1 MKNILTIAIAF
12 SLCICLVGC
21 KHTVLVSK
29 DCEEPVTNAYLIY
42 GFHPN
47 LTKVELGELSS
58 SPKEVECV
66 FPEGKQDVRYINCYS
81 VFLVYK
87 YRGKWH
93 MTDYICG
100 DDEKGF
106 YGTCDEIVVHGD
118 SISERGNFFLA
129 KWHTAQA
136 EDNPKS
142 PHNPWVLKRT
152 VDEPVFQV
160 KTVLR
165 P

>member
-1 MKNILTIAIAF
+1 MKNILAIAIAF

-21 KHTVLVSK
+21 KHTILVSK
-29 DCEEPVTNAYLIY
+29 DCEEPVTDAYLIY
-42 GFHPN
+42 GFQPN

-66 FPEGKQDVRYINCYS
+66 FPEGKQDVRYITCYS

-87 YRGKWH
+87 YRGKWY

-106 YGTCDEIVVHGD
+106 RGTCDEIVVHGD
-118 SISERGNFFLA
+118 SFSEMGNFFLA
-129 KWHTAQA
+129 NRHTSQA

-142 PHNPWVLKRT
+142 PHNPWTLKRT
-152 VDEPVFQV
+152 ANEPVFQV